1 MTVTPGTTA
10 VQPIQPPLAGGFLAN
25 FIAAKKAYPEA
36 FSKDDSGFGNA
47 LLLNALSQEEQI
59 KNYPEL
65 LRLTSD
71 EQYRNAL
78 RAQELGAQSTM
89 FNAFIS
95 NLSNLKNIPREVA
108 AAQQMYGPETIRA
121 ARIPFESFG
130 ASKMRYF

>member
-10 VQPIQPPLAGGFLAN
+10 VQPVQPSFAGGFLADYV
-25 FIAAKKAYPEA
+25 AAKKAYPEA
-36 FSKDDSGFGNA
+36 FSNDDSGFGNM
-47 LLLNALSQEEQI
+47 LLLNALSEERQL

-78 RAQELGAQSTM
+78 RAQEIGAQSA
-89 FNAFIS
+89 AFAALLNS
-95 NLSNLKNIPREVA
+95 VDGWKEMPRRIA

-130 ASKMRYF
+130 ASKLRYF